1 MKVSINQVKINR
13 VGINTAQVRGIRLS
27 SAVADRGHKVDFPFS
42 DSLVD
47 YWNFGGKSNFDKDRT
62 TVTGLLGNVLT
73 AYNFGWS
80 LMSGYGG
87 YNENYNNFKKTSG
100 IIGIFTNTDHSIHIS
115 KVIIAGNPVT
125 GILYKAGE
133 TSPEQQIKITGLLE
147 GQYARIDYH
156 YDYPNNVKPMESGT
170 LIKIVK
176 DGIYTIPSFTFPSD
190 IKTGESTKINF
201 NFVGDTDITIEQ
213 IPLYEGAIV
222 TDGVDDYLKLDKVGY
237 KVGTVIIKFKPINIK
252 PNIVNSIVNIH
263 TDEVALQYDISGVIN
278 SNFTT
283 YKNYEQ
289 YGVGIFN
296 VDKNAITPLTLGCK
310 LSNSGSPMEYCNL
323 ALYSI
328 AIYDRTLSDQEVQ
341 EVINFINYGTT
352 NPIFALNFDNFAYKA
367 VDYPDFATGK
377 VTTNKIVV
385 DSTTETFNGA
395 IAVAMNP
402 EADTGEPIEVPS
414 YKIKVTGLNKYSVGE
429 GNWAVGLMGM
439 MIDSTKDPWTYPI
452 SKDGVY
458 DIPAI
463 SLSDGIYNLGIMAQ
477 IAIDK
482 PIEIEVLYDKN
493 VTKSFPE
500 NKQIFP

>member
-87 YNENYNNFKKTSG
+87 YNENYLTYSKAANVFVTD
-100 IIGIFTNTDHSIHIS
+100 DHSITIMNFVPANNWVVS
-115 KVIIAGNPVT
+115 KYGNSALKSTKIKVAG
-125 GILYKAGE
+125 L
-133 TSPEQQIKITGLLE
+133 TSDDQLE
-147 GQYARIDYH
+147 YGYSPSNEGARVMMPI
-156 YDYPNNVKPMESGT
+156 P
-170 LIKIVK
+170 K
-176 DGIYTIPSFTFPSD
+176 DGIYDLP
-190 IKTGESTKINF
+190 ESVVNQNTYSIGFFLRSTLTKN
-201 NFVGDTDITIEQ
+201 VTIEQ

-222 TDGVDDYLKLDKVGY
+222 TDGVDDYLKLNKVGY
-237 KVGTVIIKFKPINIK
+237 KLGTIIIRYDPIIIYGRWNTVFDCMRHIDANQNRIFLGYSTSINNVGT
-252 PNIVNSIVNIH
+252 
-263 TDEVALQYDISGVIN
+263 TLQGGN
-278 SNFTT
+278 
-283 YKNYEQ
+283 
-289 YGVGIFN
+289 VGEYLVLKGNNNKIFN
-296 VDKNAITPLTLGCK
+296 VTEPLYLGASYNTNNTPIEF
-310 LSNSGSPMEYCNL
+310 LSM

-328 AIYDRTLSDQEVQ
+328 AIYDRALSDQEVQ

-402 EADTGEPIEVPS
+402 EADTGEPIEVPF
-414 YKIKVTGLNKYSVGE
+414 YKIKVTGLNQYSVGE

-493 VTKSFPE
+493 VTKNFPE

>member
-1 MKVSINQVKINR
+1 MKIG
-13 VGINTAQVRGIRLS
+13 VGIGLSYPKYTTFVNRGGQTS
-27 SAVADRGHKVDFPFS
+27 PFHP
-42 DSLVD
+42 SLVD
-47 YWNFGGKSNFDKDRT
+47 YWNFKGKNNSDKDRDT
-62 TVTGLLGNVLT
+62 IKGIKGGILT

-80 LMSGYGG
+80 LGSGYGL
-87 YNENYNNFKKTSG
+87 YKENYNNFRQLSG
-100 IIGIFTNTDHSIHIS
+100 TTGVFTNTDHSIHIS
-115 KVIIAGNPVT
+115 NVNAVNIPVT
-125 GILYKAGE
+125 EIPYKAGE
-133 TSPEQQIKITGLLE
+133 ISPEYQIKVTGLLE
-147 GQYARIDYH
+147 GQYCDIGYFYNYADNI
-156 YDYPNNVKPMESGT
+156 KPPVQEN
-170 LIKIVK
+170 LIHILK

-190 IKTGESTKINF
+190 IKSGTSTRIVF
-201 NFVGDTDITIEQ
+201 NFAGDTDITIEQ

-237 KVGTVIIKFKPINIK
+237 KIGTVIVKYVPIKFNVGWNTVFDNNRYDT
-252 PNIVNSIVNIH
+252 PNRNYLGYSSTIENRGS
-263 TDEVALQYDISGVIN
+263 TMFIS
-278 SNFTT
+278 
-283 YKNYEQ
+283 E
-289 YGVGIFN
+289 YG
-296 VDKNAITPLTLGCK
+296 D
-310 LSNSGSPMEYCNL
+310 YL
-323 ALYSI
+323 ALYYKATPKQADDSLYI
-328 AIYDRTLSDQEVQ
+328 GSSYTEAFVAKEFFSMALFEMAIYSEILTDEEIQKEIDVMQ
-341 EVINFINYGTT
+341 YGTP
-352 NPIFALNFDNFAYKA
+352 NPVFALNFDNFAYKA
-367 VDYPDFATGK
+367 VDYPEFATGK

-414 YKIKVTGLNKYSVGE
+414 YKIKVTGLNQYSVGE

-439 MIDSTKDPWTYPI
+439 MIDSTKDPWTYLI

>member
-87 YNENYNNFKKTSG
+87 YNENYLKYKKAANVFVTD
-100 IIGIFTNTDHSIHIS
+100 DHSITIMNFVPANTFVAYQYDTDHIKAT
-115 KVIIAGNPVT
+115 KVRVT
-125 GILYKAGE
+125 GLTATDQLTYEYLPSDGGSRAVFPIPEDGE
-133 TSPEQQIKITGLLE
+133 YDLPESIQSS
-147 GQYARIDYH
+147 
-156 YDYPNNVKPMESGT
+156 SGT
-170 LIKIVK
+170 PGYNVGFAVRNAL
-176 DGIYTIPSFTFPSD
+176 
-190 IKTGESTKINF
+190 TKN
-201 NFVGDTDITIEQ
+201 VTIEQ

-237 KVGTVIIKFKPINIK
+237 KVGTIIIKFKPINIK
-252 PNIVNSIVNIH
+252 PNIVNSILNIH
-263 TDEVALQYDISGVIN
+263 TDEVALQYDTSGVLN
-278 SNFTT
+278 NNFTT
-283 YKNYEQ
+283 YKNYGE
-289 YGVGIFN
+289 YSVGTFN
-296 VDKNAITPLTLGCK
+296 IDKNAATPLTLGCK
-310 LSNSGSPMEYCNL
+310 LSNSGSPMEYSNV
-323 ALYSI
+323 
-328 AIYDRTLSDQEVQ
+328 AIYSVAIYQNVLTDEEIQKEIKVM
-341 EVINFINYGTT
+341 EYGTP
-352 NPIFALNFDNFAYKA
+352 NPVFALNFDNFAYKA

-402 EADTGEPIEVPS
+402 EADAGEPIEVPS
-414 YKIKVTGLNKYSVGE
+414 YKIKVTGLNQYSVGE

>member
-87 YNENYNNFKKTSG
+87 YNENYLTYSKAANVFVTD
-100 IIGIFTNTDHSIHIS
+100 DHSITIMNFVPANNWVVS
-115 KVIIAGNPVT
+115 KYGNSALKSTKIKVAG
-125 GILYKAGE
+125 L
-133 TSPEQQIKITGLLE
+133 TSDDQLE
-147 GQYARIDYH
+147 YGYSPSNEGARVMMPI
-156 YDYPNNVKPMESGT
+156 P
-170 LIKIVK
+170 K
-176 DGIYTIPSFTFPSD
+176 DGIYDLP
-190 IKTGESTKINF
+190 ESVVNQNTYSIGFFLRSTLTKN
-201 NFVGDTDITIEQ
+201 VTIEQ

-222 TDGVDDYLKLDKVGY
+222 TDGVDDYLKLNKVGY
-237 KVGTVIIKFKPINIK
+237 KIGTIIVKYKFLSPEK
-252 PNIVNSIVNIH
+252 
-263 TDEVALQYDISGVIN
+263 LGWQYIFDTKNTRNYLAYEYRSAISQQVLLDNFNNRGDIGDYHFISLDGPR
-278 SNFTT
+278 
-283 YKNYEQ
+283 
-289 YGVGIFN
+289 N
-296 VDKNAITPLTLGCK
+296 VTTPLYIAAS
-310 LSNSGSPMEYCNL
+310 SNITDYMSM

-385 DSTTETFNGA
+385 DSTTESFTGA
-395 IAVAMNP
+395 IALAKDP
-402 EADTGEPIEVPS
+402 EATTGDPIEVS
-414 YKIKVTGLNKYSVGE
+414 AYKLKVTGIDSYNNPDGIWGIALMPAKINDE
-429 GNWAVGLMGM
+429 NTGNW
-439 MIDSTKDPWTYPI
+439 DSPI
-452 SKDGVY
+452 PIYKDGVY

-463 SLSDGIYNLGIMAQ
+463 LKEDRVYNMGIVSQ
-477 IAIDK
+477 IVINK
-482 PIEIEVLYDKN
+482 PIEIEILYDKN
-493 VTKSFPE
+493 ITKSFPE
-500 NKQIFP
+500 TKQIFP